1 MGYSRQE
8 NIEKGEKMMDD
19 LSDFFNSGNYEG
31 QKAFIDKFQR
41 EHRTLQQNMLR
52 AFFTIMVDCTKK
64 ANDGIYDARNE
75 DGVKACKVMVDAYQ
89 KERGFLPMNLSH
101 I

>member
-1 MGYSRQE
+1 MSYSKQDS
-8 NIEKGEKMMDD
+8 IEKGEKAMDD
-19 LSDFFNSGNYEG
+19 LSDLFNSGNYEA
-31 QKAFIDKFQR
+31 QKAFIKKFQR

-52 AFFTIMVDCTKK
+52 AFFTIMVDCTEK
-64 ANDGIYDARNE
+64 ANERNYDARNE
-75 DGVKACKVMVDAYQ
+75 DGVKACKIMVDAYK